1 MFCLSGSKVNVCPKG
16 RVKRKMQLFCQMQ
29 IFIRTDYKYLVL
41 HAEGKLLAFSYLFAF
56 AKNMKTE
63 MQKICFSEKIVHKFA
78 L

>member
-1 MFCLSGSKVNVCPKG
+1 MYAPRDESREKCNF
-16 RVKRKMQLFCQMQ
+16 FYQMRF
-29 IFIRTDYKYLVL
+29 FIRTDYKYLVL